1 MASGAE
7 LGTITTDIRYIGA
20 ALMVAGGVV
29 EILLGVKAEQ
39 QTLESIARP
48 LTAEDSADEA
58 RPAGATA

>member
-39 QTLESIARP
+39 QTLESIAGP